1 MWWRRPPGVKVCL
14 ERDRK
19 PRMWWRSPLGEQDR
33 KNTVLGYARK
43 PSVWWRSP
51 PGVKHSDNSFFCG
64 SPETLGCGGE
74 ALQGK
79 GFQKFLCRGM
89 PVISG
94 CGAEPRLGA
103 RVKIRKTQDY
113 DKIFLCGLREPF
125 SLLLET
131 HDNRKFLRGSWEV
144 GAGGG
149 NFD

>member
-1 MWWRRPPGVKVCL
+1 MCGG
-14 ERDRK
+14 EAH
-19 PRMWWRSPLGEQDR
+19 LGSSIQII
-33 KNTVLGYARK
+33 
-43 PSVWWRSP
+43 PSN
-51 PGVKHSDNSFFCG
+51 D

-79 GFQKFLCRGM
+79 EFQKFLCRGM

-131 HDNRKFLRGSWEV
+131 HDHRKFLRSSWEV